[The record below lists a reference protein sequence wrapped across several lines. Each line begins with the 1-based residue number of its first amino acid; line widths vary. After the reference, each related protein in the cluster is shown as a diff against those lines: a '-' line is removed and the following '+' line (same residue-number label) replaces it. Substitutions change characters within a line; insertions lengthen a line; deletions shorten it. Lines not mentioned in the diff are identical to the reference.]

1 MVKVMSHNDGDV
13 ARRQDTHGPCERRP
27 DGHLSPTTHVTHAT
41 GDAMMTAPRPSGS
54 HLGPACAPA
63 CPSLRQAPSRP
74 VRGTQ
79 VPGLGERD
87 VRVSVTGRC
96 DGVCGHTHSHND
108 GTCHMNTGNRNTN
121 GCGVTGKGGH
131 EFETQ
136 PESWDCRCACV
147 LHVLPM

>member
-1 MVKVMSHNDGDV
+1 MMVMSPDDRTRMALVNEDPTVTFH
-13 ARRQDTHGPCERRP
+13 RQHM
-27 DGHLSPTTHVTHAT
+27 SAHAT
-41 GDAMMTAPRPSGS
+41 GDATMTAPRPSGS

-63 CPSLRQAPSRP
+63 CPSLRQAPFRP